1 MTFVTPRLHYAN
13 FGIEGWKTR
22 IYNNASRGLL
32 SLIAKNH
39 PVSRFRNRQRERER
53 KREREFHLSKG
64 KGMECCQ
71 PSLRRIGLKSFFHIR
86 VSDPLSSTHLKNVER
101 KRKTLG
107 KAWYSKYERSSGFAF
122 WSGRRRVTRF
132 KLKEEEKCKLIHSRN
147 TNGGSILDVEKKEGE
162 KKRKIKVGRYR
173 IGLLSVLIPSL
184 GKRACAIGNRH
195 GTASYGVII

>member
-1 MTFVTPRLHYAN
+1 
-13 FGIEGWKTR
+13 
-22 IYNNASRGLL
+22 
-32 SLIAKNH
+32 
-39 PVSRFRNRQRERER
+39 
-53 KREREFHLSKG
+53 
-64 KGMECCQ
+64 MECCQ

-122 WSGRRRVTRF
+122 CSGRRRVTRF